1 MRSSPV
7 GSRRFSRPAPLG
19 LALAVLLLPACTTVR
34 LSTSQARA
42 PECWIDLVRGEE
54 SAHADVIADLAKVD
68 VVYVGEAHTIRRH
81 HELQLRLLREL
92 FALGRPLTLCLE
104 PLEARDQGAVDRYAR
119 GEIAFA
125 ALAAE
130 IEWEKKWRNYRDYE
144 ALCEFART
152 QRLPIRAL
160 NAPAAVIRAVSR
172 GGGLAK
178 LPADLRAQLPAEV
191 HLDDP
196 TYERL
201 MQLELAVH
209 MAVDP
214 AKLRPMFEAQASRD
228 EAMAAHI
235 VAALRPPV
243 GGPRAAFVVTG
254 AGHVRHGLGTAER
267 VRRRLPGV
275 TERIVLITESG
286 ELTLSAADQ
295 AASRAVTISHADVRT
310 VGRPPGD
317 YLRVLPKIGLP
328 PGHPPVA
335 R

>member
-1 MRSSPV
+1 MKPERAT
-7 GSRRFSRPAPLG
+7 APGIRALV
-19 LALAVLLLPACTTVR
+19 LALAGALLLSACTTVR
-34 LSTSQARA
+34 VPTAHGRAR
-42 PECWIDLVRGEE
+42 ECWIDLARGEE
-54 SAHADVIADLAKVD
+54 ADHADVIADLARAD

-81 HELQLRLLREL
+81 HELQLRLLQEL

-104 PLEARDQGAVDRYAR
+104 QLEARDQPAVDRYAR
-119 GEIAFA
+119 GEIGFA

-144 ALCEFART
+144 ALCEFARAH
-152 QRLPIRAL
+152 RLPIRAL

-178 LPADLRAQLPAEV
+178 LPVGDRAQLPAEV

-196 TYERL
+196 AYERL

-228 EAMAAHI
+228 ETMAANL
-235 VAALRPPV
+235 VAALRPTDAPKRV
-243 GGPRAAFVVTG
+243 ALVVVG
-254 AGHVRHGLGTAER
+254 AGHVRYGFGTAER
-267 VRRRLPGV
+267 VRRRLPEV

-286 ELTLSAADQ
+286 ELTLSAADK
-295 AASRAVTISHADVRT
+295 AASREVTISHEDLRAL
-310 VGRPPGD
+310 GRPPGD
-317 YLRVLPKIGLP
+317 YVRVLPKIALP

>member
-1 MRSSPV
+1 MT
-7 GSRRFSRPAPLG
+7 SRHASASWPRKAGLVLASVLFFSG
-19 LALAVLLLPACTTVR
+19 CTTVR
-34 LSTSQARA
+34 FSTAPARA
-42 PECWIDLVRGEE
+42 PECWIDLTRGEE
-54 SAHADVIADLAKVD
+54 ADHADVIADLAKAD

-81 HELQLRLLREL
+81 HELQLRLLQEL

-104 PLEARDQGAVDRYAR
+104 QLEARDQPAIDRYAR

-144 ALCEFART
+144 ALCEFARAH
-152 QRLPIRAL
+152 RLPIRAL
-160 NAPAAVIRAVSR
+160 NAPATVIRAVSR

-178 LPADLRAQLPAEV
+178 LPAGDRTQLPADI

-196 TYERL
+196 AYERL

-228 EAMAAHI
+228 EAMAAQV
-235 VAALRPPV
+235 VAAIRPPDGAKRV
-243 GGPRAAFVVTG
+243 AFVVVG
-254 AGHVRHGLGTAER
+254 AGHVRYGLGTAER
-267 VRRRLPGV
+267 VRRRLPEV

-286 ELTLSAADQ
+286 ELTLSAADK
-295 AASRAVTISHADVRT
+295 AASREVTISHADLRSL
-310 VGRPPGD
+310 GRPPGD
-317 YLRVLPKIGLP
+317 YVRVLPKIALP
-328 PGHPPVA
+328 SGHPPVA

>member
-1 MRSSPV
+1 MI
-7 GSRRFSRPAPLG
+7 SRHASASWPRKAGLVLASVLFFSG
-19 LALAVLLLPACTTVR
+19 CTTVR
-34 LSTSQARA
+34 FSTAPARA
-42 PECWIDLVRGEE
+42 PECWIDLTRGEE
-54 SAHADVIADLAKVD
+54 ADHADVIADLAKAD

-81 HELQLRLLREL
+81 HELQLRLLQEL

-104 PLEARDQGAVDRYAR
+104 QLEARDQPAIDRYAR

-144 ALCEFART
+144 ALCEFARAH
-152 QRLPIRAL
+152 RLQIRAL

-178 LPADLRAQLPAEV
+178 LPAGDRTLLPADI

-196 TYERL
+196 AYERL

-228 EAMAAHI
+228 EAMAAQV
-235 VAALRPPV
+235 VAAIRPPDGAKRV
-243 GGPRAAFVVTG
+243 AFVVVG
-254 AGHVRHGLGTAER
+254 AGHVRYGLGTAER
-267 VRRRLPGV
+267 VRRRLPEV

-286 ELTLSAADQ
+286 ELTLSAADK
-295 AASRAVTISHADVRT
+295 AASREVTISHADLRSL
-310 VGRPPGD
+310 GRPPGD
-317 YLRVLPKIGLP
+317 YVRVLPKIALP
-328 PGHPPVA
+328 SGHPPVA

>member
-1 MRSSPV
+1 MRSHHAS
-7 GSRRFSRPAPLG
+7 GSWPRNTSLALVAILLLSGCTSVRFSTAP
-19 LALAVLLLPACTTVR
+19 V
-34 LSTSQARA
+34 RA
-42 PECWIDLVRGEE
+42 PECWIDLTRGEE
-54 SAHADVIADLAKVD
+54 ADHADVIADLAKAD
-68 VVYVGEAHTIRRH
+68 VVYVGEAHTLRRH
-81 HELQLRLLREL
+81 HELQLRLLQEL

-104 PLEARDQGAVDRYAR
+104 QLEARDQPAVDRYAR

-152 QRLPIRAL
+152 HRLPIRAL

-178 LPADLRAQLPAEV
+178 LPAEQRAQLPAEV
-191 HLDDP
+191 HLDDQA
-196 TYERL
+196 YERL

-228 EAMAAHI
+228 EAMAANI
-235 VAALRPPV
+235 VAALRPTNGAKRV
-243 GGPRAAFVVTG
+243 AFVVAG
-254 AGHVRHGLGTAER
+254 AGHVRFGLGTAER
-267 VRRRLPGV
+267 VRRRLPEV

-286 ELTLSAADQ
+286 ELTLSAADK
-295 AASRAVTISHADVRT
+295 AASREVTISHADLRAL
-310 VGRPPGD
+310 GRPPGD
-317 YLRVLPKIGLP
+317 YLRVLPKVALP
-328 PGHPPVA
+328 PGHPPLA

>member
-1 MRSSPV
+1 MT
-7 GSRRFSRPAPLG
+7 SRHASASWPRKAGLVLASVLFFSG
-19 LALAVLLLPACTTVR
+19 CTTVR
-34 LSTSQARA
+34 FSTAPARA
-42 PECWIDLVRGEE
+42 PECWIDLTRGEE
-54 SAHADVIADLAKVD
+54 ADHADVIADLAKAD

-81 HELQLRLLREL
+81 HELQLRLLQEL

-104 PLEARDQGAVDRYAR
+104 QLEARDQPAIDRYAR

-144 ALCEFART
+144 ALCEFARAH
-152 QRLPIRAL
+152 RLPIRAL
-160 NAPAAVIRAVSR
+160 NAPATVIRAVSR

-178 LPADLRAQLPAEV
+178 LPAGDRTQLPADI

-196 TYERL
+196 AYERL

-228 EAMAAHI
+228 ETMAAQV
-235 VAALRPPV
+235 VAAIRPPDGAKRV
-243 GGPRAAFVVTG
+243 AFVVVG
-254 AGHVRHGLGTAER
+254 AGHVRYGLGTAER
-267 VRRRLPGV
+267 VRRRLPEV
-275 TERIVLITESG
+275 IERIVLITESG
-286 ELTLSAADQ
+286 ELTLSAADK
-295 AASRAVTISHADVRT
+295 AATREVTISHADLRAL
-310 VGRPPGD
+310 GRPPGD
-317 YLRVLPKIGLP
+317 YLRVLPKVALP
-328 PGHPPVA
+328 PGHPPLA

>member
-1 MRSSPV
+1 MTSRQASSSWP
-7 GSRRFSRPAPLG
+7 RNAG
-19 LALAVLLLPACTTVR
+19 LALAAVLFFSGCTTVR
-34 LSTSQARA
+34 FSTAPARA
-42 PECWIDLVRGEE
+42 PECWIDLTRGEE
-54 SAHADVIADLAKVD
+54 AEHADVMADLAKAD
-68 VVYVGEAHTIRRH
+68 VVYMGEAHTIRRH
-81 HELQLRLLREL
+81 HELQLRLLQEL

-104 PLEARDQGAVDRYAR
+104 QLEARDQPAVDRYAR
-119 GEIAFA
+119 GEIGFA

-144 ALCEFART
+144 ALCEFARAH
-152 QRLPIRAL
+152 RLPIRAL

-178 LPADLRAQLPAEV
+178 LPAGDRTLLPAEV
-191 HLDDP
+191 HVDDP
-196 TYERL
+196 AYERL

-228 EAMAAHI
+228 EAMAANI
-235 VAALRPPV
+235 VTALRPADGTKRV
-243 GGPRAAFVVTG
+243 AFVVVG
-254 AGHVRHGLGTAER
+254 AGHVRYGLGTAER
-267 VRRRLPGV
+267 VRRRLPEV

-286 ELTLSAADQ
+286 ELVLSAAEK
-295 AASRAVTISHADVRT
+295 AASREVTISHADLRAL
-310 VGRPPGD
+310 GRPPGD
-317 YLRVLPKIGLP
+317 YVRVLPKVPLP